1 MDRLAEARAGP
12 GTEAG
17 RRLFERK
24 GTMQEEIADLEREIH
39 RLRDEARA
47 DQREVSD
54 RLDDA
59 LRTIEDD
66 KLKERLRYSRGLIG
80 IQDREFMRE
89 FEAETTRVVEE
100 LREELQRAS
109 DAGGQQGQQGDQGQ
123 QGQGQQGRER
133 QGGQDGSRE

>member
-1 MDRLAEARAGP
+1 MDRLAEARGGP
-12 GTEAG
+12 GSEAG

-24 GTMQEEIADLEREIH
+24 LAMQEEVADLEGEIQ

-66 KLKERLRYSRGLIG
+66 KLKERVHYSRGLIG
-80 IQDREFMRE
+80 IRDIAYARE

-100 LREELQRAS
+100 LVAIL
-109 DAGGQQGQQGDQGQ
+109 
-123 QGQGQQGRER
+123 GR
-133 QGGQDGSRE
+133 GSGTG